1 MPIASFSSGQR
12 AKRSPRQVFVFSP
25 QIDYHWPDVRGCGF
39 CPVIDAIRV
48 WGKGQDVRQ
57 LAIGIDIGGT
67 KIAAGVVDRQANI
80 IARHTLTG
88 HNCAVPEHVLACV
101 EQAYQALLDQP
112 RVRQEDLAGVGLG
125 FAGHVNGKA
134 GIVITSSNLPGWDHV
149 PLRDIVQERLGVPV
163 VLENDCKLNGLA
175 EHIYGAGQGVDNM
188 CYVTISTGYGLA
200 IIIDGKLYAGH
211 IGTAGEIGH
220 TVVDVNGPLCSCGK
234 RGCLM
239 AYTSGIGLARM
250 ARERLDGGAETILRE
265 RVGDDPTRLTGE
277 LIAEAARE
285 GDAVARELIAIAGY
299 YAGVGLSTVVQVVN
313 PELIVVGGG
322 LCHIGS
328 TFLEPCLQGL
338 RENVHPTLF
347 ESVRIVPWKLG
358 ADSGVL
364 GAAAKVFVTCS
375 QP

>member
-1 MPIASFSSGQR
+1 LPGGRRGQR
-12 AKRSPRQVFVFSP
+12 R
-25 QIDYHWPDVRGCGF
+25 DE
-39 CPVIDAIRV
+39 
-48 WGKGQDVRQ
+48 GKEVRQ

-67 KIAAGVVDRQANI
+67 KIAAGVVDRQAKI
-80 IARHTLTG
+80 IARHTVVG
-88 HNCAVPEHVLACV
+88 HHCAAPEHVLTCV
-101 EQAYQALLDQP
+101 EQAYEALLGQP
-112 RVRQEDLAGVGLG
+112 GVRREELVGVGLG

-134 GIVITSSNLPGWDHV
+134 GVVITSSNLPGWDHV
-149 PLRDIVQERLGVPV
+149 PLRDIVQERLNVPV

-200 IIIDGKLYAGH
+200 IIVDGSLYTGH

-220 TVVDVNGPLCSCGK
+220 TVVEVGGALCSCGK

-239 AYTSGIGLARM
+239 AYTSGLGLARM
-250 ARERLDGGAETILRE
+250 AQEKIDGGADTVVRE
-265 RVGDDPTRLTGE
+265 MAGGDLTRLTGK

-285 GDAVARELIAIAGY
+285 GDAVARELIAAAGY

-313 PELIVVGGG
+313 PELIVIGGG
-322 LCHIGS
+322 LCHIGP
-328 TFLEPCLQGL
+328 TFMEPCTRGL
-338 RENVHPTLF
+338 RENVHPTLY
-347 ESVRIVPWKLG
+347 ESVRIVPWELG

-375 QP
+375 KP